1 MSVEAAAPAAAP
13 AVRIAGLTVSYR
25 RRGRLLRV
33 LRDVSLDI
41 RPGEAYGLVGESGCG
56 KTTVAM
62 ALMRHLAPNAVVEA
76 GTIEFAGRDVLALAE
91 PELRAL
97 RGDRMA
103 MVYQDPGSALNPT
116 IRVGE
121 QLAEVYRH
129 HRGLSKADALDAAA
143 TMLGL
148 VQVSDPKAMLR
159 RYPHELSGGQQ
170 QRVMI
175 AMALATDPDLLVLD
189 EPTTG
194 LDATVE
200 AEVLDLV
207 EQLRDRFSAAI
218 LFVSHNLGIVARMCE
233 RVGVLYA
240 GRLIEQGPARELFA
254 DPRHPYTLALL
265 RCMPRVGMRK
275 DSDRLEPIPGTLPAL
290 GQDISGCVYADRCPI
305 ARPECRAAP
314 PPLLDAGPGR
324 LARCLFHEEVPAI
337 PPAASGERPG
347 SPHAR
352 AGEALLG
359 LSEVV
364 KRYRGDVVA
373 VAGVDLEVGRGE
385 VLGLVGESGSG
396 KTTLAKAIVGLIDAT
411 SGEVTLDGGA
421 LDGTRRD
428 RGQRRALQMVFQ
440 NPDAA
445 LNPRKT
451 VRRIILR
458 ALRALAG
465 VRGRA
470 GEERTRQLAASVR
483 LEPRHLDARPNA
495 LSGGLKQRVSIARS
509 FAGTPAL
516 VLCDEPT
523 SALDVS
529 VQAAILNLLVDLQA
543 QEGVSYVFISH
554 DLAVVRYVADRIA
567 VMYLGQIVDIGPAE
581 RVFEPPHHPY
591 TEALL
596 SAIPTLAAGARP
608 RIRLHG
614 PIPSPADPPSG
625 CRFHTR
631 CPRAIEGLC
640 AEVEPP
646 WQDDG
651 AGHRYRCHIAPD
663 DLARAQRG

>member
-1 MSVEAAAPAAAP
+1 MTIEASAPATAP

-25 RRGRLLRV
+25 RRGKLLRV

-41 RPGEAYGLVGESGCG
+41 RRGEAYGLVGESGCG

-62 ALMRHLAPNAVVEA
+62 SLMRHLAPNAVVEA
-76 GTIEFAGRDVLALAE
+76 GRIEFAGRDVLTLGE
-91 PELRAL
+91 RELRAL

-103 MVYQDPGSALNPT
+103 MVYQDPGGALNPS
-116 IRVGE
+116 IRVGD
-121 QLAEVYRH
+121 QLAEIYRH
-129 HRGLSKADALDAAA
+129 HRRMGRAEAYDAAA
-143 TMLGL
+143 EMLGL
-148 VQVSDPKAMLR
+148 VRVSSPKALLR

-240 GRLIEQGPARELFA
+240 GQLIEQGPARELFA

-265 RCMPRVGMRK
+265 RCMPRLGMRK
-275 DSDRLEPIPGTLPAL
+275 DVDRLEPIPGSLPAL
-290 GQDISGCVYADRCPI
+290 GSEPPGCVYADRCPI
-305 ARPECRAAP
+305 ARPECTEGRPPMLDVSAA
-314 PPLLDAGPGR
+314 R
-324 LARCLFHEEVPAI
+324 VARCVFHDEVPAI
-337 PPAASGERPG
+337 PPAAPGAPSGA
-347 SPHAR
+347 PHAR
-352 AGEALLG
+352 ASEELLG

-396 KTTLAKAIVGLIDAT
+396 KTTLAKCIVGLVDPT
-411 SGEVTLDGGA
+411 SGEVSLDGASLAGA
-421 LDGTRRD
+421 RD
-428 RGQRRALQMVFQ
+428 RAQRRAVQMVFQ
-440 NPDAA
+440 NPDSA

-451 VRRIILR
+451 VRSIIGR

-465 VRGRA
+465 VGGR
-470 GEERTRQLAASVR
+470 EQDERTRDLAASVR
-483 LEPRHLDARPNA
+483 LEPRHLDARPSA
-495 LSGGLKQRVSIARS
+495 LSGGLKQRVAIARS

-543 QEGVSYVFISH
+543 REGVSYVFISH

-567 VMYLGQIVDIGPAE
+567 VMYLGQIVDIGPAD
-581 RVFEPPHHPY
+581 RVFSPPHHPY

-596 SAIPTLAAGARP
+596 SAIPSLAAGARP
-608 RIRLHG
+608 RIRLYG
-614 PIPSPADPPSG
+614 PIPSPSDPPSG

-631 CPRAIEGLC
+631 CPRAIAGLC

-646 WQDDG
+646 WQADA

>member
-1 MSVEAAAPAAAP
+1 MTVEAPAAAP

-62 ALMRHLAPNAVVEA
+62 ALMRHLAPNAVVES
-76 GTIEFAGRDVLALAE
+76 GRIEFAGQDVLALGE

-97 RGDRMA
+97 RGNQMA
-103 MVYQDPGSALNPT
+103 MVYQDPGSALNPS

-121 QLAEVYRH
+121 QLAEVYRF
-129 HRGLSKADALDAAA
+129 HRAMAKADALDAAA
-143 TMLGL
+143 AMLGL

-240 GRLIEQGPARELFA
+240 GQLIEQGPARELFA

-275 DSDRLEPIPGTLPAL
+275 DADRLEPIPGTLPAL
-290 GQDISGCVYADRCPI
+290 GSEPSGCVYADRCPI
-305 ARPECRAAP
+305 VRPECTAAQP
-314 PPLLDAGPGR
+314 PMLESGPAR

-337 PPAASGERPG
+337 APSPPRELGGA
-347 SPHAR
+347 PHAR

-373 VAGVDLEVGRGE
+373 VAGVDLAVGRGE

-396 KTTLAKAIVGLIDAT
+396 KSTLAKGIVGLVDAT
-411 SGEVTLDGGA
+411 SGEVTLDGSTLGA
-421 LDGTRRD
+421 RRD
-428 RGQRRALQMVFQ
+428 GGQRRALQMVFQ

-451 VRRIILR
+451 VRSIIGR

-465 VRGRA
+465 LRGRA
-470 GEERTRQLAASVR
+470 QDERTRALAASVR
-483 LEPRHLDARPNA
+483 LEPRHLDARPAA

-614 PIPSPADPPSG
+614 PIPSPSDPPSG

-631 CPRAIEGLC
+631 CPRAISGLC

-646 WQDDG
+646 WQDD
-651 AGHRYRCHIAPD
+651 ADGHRYRCHIAPD